1 MKFSI
6 SRESFLQ
13 PLSQV
18 IGVVERRQTLPV
30 LANFLIQAH
39 SKNSA
44 KDPAQGSRLVITG
57 TDMEVEMIA
66 EAEADVSRDGEITAP
81 ARKLLDIVRML
92 PDGVKINVTLDAE
105 KLTFSAGRSRYTLA
119 TLPANEFP
127 ATDHVESIETVDI
140 QENKLKKLL
149 DKTSFAMANQDV
161 RYYLNGLLFEFKDG
175 GLRTVA
181 TDGHRLAVCDHDG
194 KMDVGQNRQIIVP
207 RKGVLELSRMLAD
220 SDSPVKLGLGK
231 NHIRLIKAGLVL
243 TSKLID
249 GRFPDYQAVIP
260 VGTEKKME
268 LDRAAVI
275 HALQRASILSNEK
288 YKGVRL
294 EAAGNTLKIM
304 AHNPQQEQ
312 AEEELEARLTFDQ
325 MAVGFNVTYLL
336 DALNALEA
344 DEIILEMRDAN
355 SSCLISSLGGSPD
368 QHVVMPLKL

>member
-39 SKNSA
+39 SK
-44 KDPAQGSRLVITG
+44 DSRLVITG

-66 EAEADVSRDGEITAP
+66 EASADVSQDGEITAP

-92 PDGVKINVTLDAE
+92 PDGVKINVSLEAE

-127 ATDHVESIETVDI
+127 ATDQVESIETVEI
-140 QENKLKKLL
+140 QEDKLKKLL

-194 KMDVGQNRQIIVP
+194 KLDIGQNRQIIVP
-207 RKGVLELSRMLAD
+207 RKGVLELSRMLDD
-220 SDSPVKLGLGK
+220 SDKPVKLGLGK
-231 NHIRLIKAGLVL
+231 NHIRLIKGGLVL

-249 GRFPDYQAVIP
+249 GRFPDYQAVVP

-268 LDRAAVI
+268 LNRGAMI
-275 HALQRASILSNEK
+275 LALQRASILSNEK

-294 EAAGNTLKIM
+294 EAAGKMLKIM

-312 AEEELEARLTFDQ
+312 AEEELEANLTFDQ

-344 DEIILEMRDAN
+344 EEIVLEMRDAN